1 MQNDDSFTLDKVDIE
16 ILRRLQENARMPYQ
30 DIADELRI
38 SAGTVHGRLA
48 KMKEAGVITGSKFTV
63 DPRRIGLEVTT
74 FIGVNL
80 RSANDLKKTI
90 EIMRSFEEVVE
101 VHYTTGQYGLFVK
114 VMVESTKAL
123 HSFLLNKLQTIPE
136 IHSTETFVSLDN
148 PIQREGKL
156 PLAK

>member
-1 MQNDDSFTLDKVDIE
+1 MSNHEYSLDKIDIE
-16 ILRRLQENARMPYQ
+16 ILRRLQANARMAYQ
-30 DIADELRI
+30 DIADELLI

-48 KMKEAGVITGSKFTV
+48 KMREAGVITGSKFVV
-63 DPRRIGLEVTT
+63 DPRKIGLEVTT

-80 RSANDLKKTI
+80 RSANDLRKTL
-90 EIMRSFEEVVE
+90 EIMRGFEEVVE

-148 PIQREGKL
+148 PIMREGKL
-156 PLAK
+156 PQAK

>member
-1 MQNDDSFTLDKVDIE
+1 MSDQDFKLDKLDIE
-16 ILRRLQENARMPYQ
+16 ILRRLQKNARTPYQ
-30 DIADELRI
+30 DIADELLI
-38 SAGTVHGRLA
+38 SSGTVHGRLA
-48 KMKEAGVITGSKFTV
+48 KLKEAGVITGSKFVV
-63 DPRRIGLEVTT
+63 DPRKIGLEVTT

-90 EIMRSFEEVVE
+90 EIMQEFEEVVE

-114 VMVESTKAL
+114 VMVESTRAL

-156 PLAK
+156 PQIK

>member
-1 MQNDDSFTLDKVDIE
+1 MQNDDSFTLDKLDIE
-16 ILRRLQENARMPYQ
+16 ILRRLQANARTPYQ
-30 DIADELRI
+30 DIADELLI

-48 KMKEAGVITGSKFTV
+48 KLKEAGVITGSKFTV
-63 DPRRIGLEVTT
+63 DPRMIGLEVTT

-90 EIMRSFEEVVE
+90 EIMRGFEEVVE

-123 HSFLLNKLQTIPE
+123 HHFLLNKLQTIPE

-148 PIQREGKL
+148 PIQREGML
-156 PLAK
+156 PTI